1 MGKYQYINRDI
12 SWLSFNFR
20 VLQEAMDKTLP
31 LYERIKFLA
40 IYSNNTEEFYQV
52 RVSYYKQMLRHEREF
67 PKQNF
72 RNVDPAGT
80 IRKINE
86 IVSNQQ
92 SIFHLIFEQ
101 EIIPALRKNNIVAVD
116 EKDELTEEQIN
127 FIREIFYS
135 NILTSIQPILLVKKK
150 VRPFLKTGQP
160 YMALEMV
167 SRDSNKKKQV
177 ERYGIIKIPTDH
189 NISRF
194 VELPEAKG
202 KHYIMFLEDVI
213 MKHIDAIFPGYK
225 VKSSYSLKLTRDA
238 DMEYDDYEGDDLIDA
253 IDKIRSMRSVGKP
266 NRFQYDRSMP
276 QKLLDYLTTSF
287 YISRDIMV
295 MGGNRHNFR
304 DFFSFPNPVFPKLEI
319 ESLPPI
325 PIPAL
330 ANQKKPI
337 ASLISKKDFLLSVPY
352 QPFQHYLR
360 FLREAST
367 DPTVKEIKA
376 TQYRVSDHSVVVNSL
391 IAAAEN
397 GKKVTVFVELKA
409 RFDEEANLKW
419 AYEMTKAGIRIIYSI
434 PKLKVHAKIALII
447 RKKGAKYG
455 DQAYLGTG
463 NFNEKTARLYCDHGV
478 FTSNPEVVGEVKEL
492 YKHLENQKLRP
503 AFKHILVPGFNMVP
517 KFIEL
522 INREI
527 DNVKKGKIG
536 YILLKMN
543 GLQDKEIVDNLYR
556 ASEAGV
562 KVDLIIRGICTLKT
576 GMSYSKNIRV
586 IRIVDRYLEHARVF
600 VFLND
605 GDHQI
610 YLGSADW
617 MKRNLRARVECDFP
631 VYDPD
636 LKKELMDILNIQL
649 SDNVKACE
657 IDEHLKNQRIV
668 TKGPDI
674 RAQMAIYEYF
684 KNKYTIPKYSENV

>member
-67 PKQNF
+67 PRQHIRDIN
-72 RNVDPAGT
+72 PAHI
-80 IRKINE
+80 IRQINE
-86 IVSNQQ
+86 IVTNQQ

-101 EIIPALRKNNIVAVD
+101 EILPELRENNIVVVN
-116 EKDELTEEQIN
+116 ENDELSEEQQA
-127 FIREIFYS
+127 FVRQVFYS
-135 NILTSIQPILLVKKK
+135 DIITSIQPILLVKKK
-150 VRPFLKTGQP
+150 VRPFMKTGHP
-160 YMALEMV
+160 YMVLEMV
-167 SRDSNKKKQV
+167 SKDSGNDRQQ
-177 ERYGIIKIPTDH
+177 ERYGMIKIPTDH

-194 VELPEAKG
+194 LELPVKDG
-202 KHYIMFLEDVI
+202 KYYIMFLEDVI
-213 MKHIDAIFPGYK
+213 MRHIDAIFPGYK
-225 VKSSYSLKLTRDA
+225 VKNSYSIKLTRDA

-253 IDKIRSMRSVGKP
+253 IDRIRSYRSVGKP
-266 NRFQYDRSMP
+266 NRFQYDRATP
-276 QKLLDYLTTSF
+276 EKLLEYLITSF
-287 YISRDIMV
+287 HISRDILV
-295 MGGNRHNFR
+295 MGGDRHNFR
-304 DFFSFPNPVFPKLEI
+304 DFFSFPNPIYPKLEI
-319 ESLPPI
+319 EPLPPI

-337 ASLISKKDFLLSVPY
+337 ASLISKQDFLLSVPY
-352 QPFQHYLR
+352 QPFEHYLR

-367 DPTVKEIKA
+367 DPTVKEIKT

-391 IAAAEN
+391 IDAAEN

-419 AYEMTKAGIRIIYSI
+419 AHEMTKAGIRIIYSI
-434 PKLKVHAKIALII
+434 PKLKVHAKIAMVI
-447 RKKGAKYG
+447 RRKGSKYG

-463 NFNEKTARLYCDHGV
+463 NFNEKTARLYGDHGL
-478 FTSNPEVVGEVKEL
+478 FTSNPEVVTEVKRL
-492 YKHLENQKLRP
+492 YKHLEDQNIRP
-503 AFKHILVPGFNMVP
+503 KFKHIMVPGFNMIP
-517 KFIEL
+517 TFIKL
-522 INREI
+522 IQKEI
-527 DNVKKGKIG
+527 SNVKKGKIG

-543 GLQDKEIVDNLYR
+543 GLQDMEMVDSLYM

-562 KVDLIIRGICTLKT
+562 KVDLIIRGVCTLRT
-576 GMSYSKNIRV
+576 DMPYSKNIRV
-586 IRIVDRYLEHARVF
+586 IRIVDRYLEHARIF
-600 VFLND
+600 LFLND
-605 GDHQI
+605 GDHRI
-610 YLGSADW
+610 FLGSADW
-617 MKRNLRARVECDFP
+617 MKRNLRARVECVFP
-631 VYDPD
+631 IYDPEM
-636 LKKELMDILNIQL
+636 KKELIDILNIQL

-657 IDEHLKNQRIV
+657 VDKNLKNQRII

-684 KNKYTIPKYSENV
+684 KNKYAVPKFSE